1 MFFLKVLDYLTT
13 FAIIITIKRLKKE
26 KPMDKNKWEW
36 CGYAGLALTILGQC
50 LVGIFYLA
58 GQGCWLL
65 ANALYLTKAV
75 KQNLGRAEVVRNCA
89 MSAITFGLM
98 LIYWFAK

>member
-1 MFFLKVLDYLTT
+1 MKLQ
-13 FAIIITIKRLKKE
+13 
-26 KPMDKNKWEW
+26 NWEW
-36 CGYAGLALTILGQC
+36 CGYLGLMLTIIGQC

-75 KQNLGRAEVVRNCA
+75 KQDLGRAEIVRNCA
-89 MSAITFGLM
+89 MFALTFGLM
-98 LIYWFAK
+98 IIYQFA